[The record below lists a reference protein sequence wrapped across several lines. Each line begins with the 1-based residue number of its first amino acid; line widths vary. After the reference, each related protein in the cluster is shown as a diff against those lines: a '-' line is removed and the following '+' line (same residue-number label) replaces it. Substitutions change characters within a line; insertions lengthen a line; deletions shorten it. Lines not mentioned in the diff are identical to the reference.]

1 MRHRLLASIGVST
14 ALAWSGLIEAHLDAQ
29 GGTSKPWS
37 APRLADGRPDLQ
49 GVWSFAINLPFQR
62 PASGDKEVLTDQE
75 QAERQA
81 RTPGQDEGRKRGTA
95 GDLNRAYNE
104 FWYDWG
110 TRAGGERQESVV
122 VDPPDGRIPP
132 LTADGQ
138 ARADA
143 RAAARKQKG
152 PSDDPEDRNL
162 AERCLIGFNAGPP
175 FAPSAYNNNIQIV
188 QTRDH
193 VVIVNEMVHDARI
206 VPIDGRAHL
215 PGKVRRWQGDSR
227 GRWEGETLVVETT
240 NFSGKNLPRG
250 ASEKVRLTERFRRTS
265 PDTLAYEFTLDDAAT
280 WTRPWTG
287 RVPLTRIDEPVYEYA
302 CHEANYGLEGILKG
316 TRIEEQDK
324 AR

>member
-1 MRHRLLASIGVST
+1 MQHRVLASIGVST
-14 ALAWSGLIEAHLDAQ
+14 ALALTCLIETAVNAQ
-29 GGTSKPWS
+29 SPGAKPWS
-37 APRLADGRPDLQ
+37 APRAADGRPDSQ
-49 GVWSFAINLPFQR
+49 GVWSSALSIPFQR
-62 PASGDKEVLTDQE
+62 PASGETGVLTDQE
-75 QAERQA
+75 RAELQA
-81 RTPGQDEGRKRGTA
+81 RAPNQDEGRKRGTTA
-95 GDLNRAYNE
+95 DLNRAYNE

-110 TRAGGERQESVV
+110 ARSGADRQESIV

-175 FAPSAYNNNIQIV
+175 FAPSAYNNNVQIV

-206 VPIDGRAHL
+206 VPVDGRPHL
-215 PGKVRRWQGDSR
+215 SQKVRRWQGDSR
-227 GRWEGETLVVETT
+227 GRWEGDTLVIETT

-250 ASEKVRLTERFRRTS
+250 ASEKVRLIERFRRTA
-265 PDTLAYEFTLDDAAT
+265 PGTLVYEFTVDDPAT
-280 WTRPWTG
+280 WTRAWTG
-287 RVPLTRIDEPVYEYA
+287 RVPLARIDEPVYEYA

-316 TRIEEQDK
+316 TRIEEQHK
-324 AR
+324 ER